1 MPPEQPEKE
10 EAALLRRKLEDKLGE
25 LLSAGPRGRVRV
37 IDVACGTGLS
47 TGVLTRTLA
56 ALRPEARR
64 LSLDLKLKTT
74 AAAKSYC
81 AGLPG
86 ADGGWLCGDLYA
98 LPLAEQSMDFIVALN
113 IFHGCDRRRFAE
125 QMYRVLHPEGRILL
139 YDRVPQLIPVDRF
152 ALILNRTQLGA
163 LRLLGRPKAD
173 AALPSG

>member
-1 MPPEQPEKE
+1 MPPEPARD
-10 EAALLRRKLEDKLGE
+10 EAAQLRRKLEDKLGE
-25 LLSAGPRGRVRV
+25 LLSAGPRGPVRV
-37 IDVACGTGLS
+37 LDVACGTGLS

-64 LSLDLKLKTT
+64 ISLDHRLKTV
-74 AAAKSYC
+74 AAAKSFC

-86 ADGGWLCGDLYA
+86 AGSGWLGGDLYA
-98 LPLAEQSMDFIVALN
+98 LPLAAESIDYIVALN

-152 ALILNRTQLGA
+152 ALILDRLQLGA
-163 LRLLGRPKAD
+163 LRLLGQTKAG
-173 AALPSG
+173 P